1 MPYKISM
8 EALGQLGPDGFAK
21 LVTDHI
27 AALKEYDAHLVLV
40 RRDAELAGLP
50 DAERHIAF
58 PPPWAHAEVVAA
70 IRTIP
75 HDDGTSDFVPD
86 YEIAGPTLEQKK
98 AKLFDQVSAAEREAI
113 AAVVPAGKVRYFQIL
128 THEANQRKAKGIAT
142 DEDDSFLTEQI
153 NRGIKQSAIQRWAAK
168 LHSDIEDLTA
178 DTIDAWEMTPFHG

>member
-1 MPYKISM
+1 MTYKISL

-40 RRDAELAGLP
+40 RRDAEIADLP

-58 PPPWAHAEVVAA
+58 PPPWAHAEVVSA
-70 IRTIP
+70 IRVIP
-75 HDDGTSDFVPD
+75 RDDGTSDFVPD

-113 AAVVPAGKVRYFQIL
+113 ASILPSGKVRLYQFRHADIMAIK
-128 THEANQRKAKGIAT
+128 EEERSVADNQ
-142 DEDDSFLTEQI
+142 FLSEQAVRDTTY
-153 NRGIKQSAIQRWAAK
+153 NKVVRWAAQ

-178 DTIDAWEMTPFHG
+178 ETIDAWKLEPFHD